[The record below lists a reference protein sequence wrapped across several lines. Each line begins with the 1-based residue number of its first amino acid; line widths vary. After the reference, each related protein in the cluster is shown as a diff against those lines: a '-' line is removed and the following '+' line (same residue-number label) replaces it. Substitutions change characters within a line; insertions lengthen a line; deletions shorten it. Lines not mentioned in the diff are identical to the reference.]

1 MITRTLCNAKESIDM
16 CFNIVVVA
24 VETLLFLFYFPL
36 KYNNDNNTNCKSTK
50 RAFPLFTFVITVIKT
65 IQSIALCSVLP
76 ISPLLLFLYV
86 VYSMLGAVLF
96 PLQTVGI
103 LTPFVSGLF
112 LASVSQHLF
121 LGALF
126 FMIMYISLQILS
138 HYSEL
143 HCCAHVFLLFN
154 RCNKKF
160 LFFPRLFLSRFL
172 VYFLRVLS
180 DVFLP
185 TNLKTRLASE
195 FGTMSSNNGSRT
207 IL

>member
-1 MITRTLCNAKESIDM
+1 M
-16 CFNIVVVA
+16 CFIIVVVA

-50 RAFPLFTFVITVIKT
+50 RAFPLFTIVITVIKI

-86 VYSMLGAVLF
+86 VYSMLWGR
-96 PLQTVGI
+96 
-103 LTPFVSGLF
+103 
-112 LASVSQHLF
+112 SVSSSNSRYPHTFRLRPI
-121 LGALF
+121 LGIGLSAF
-126 FMIMYISLQILS
+126 VPRCFVFMFMYISLQILS

-195 FGTMSSNNGSRT
+195 FGTMSSNNGRPT

>member
-16 CFNIVVVA
+16 CFIIVVVA

-50 RAFPLFTFVITVIKT
+50 RAFPLFTIVITVIKI

-96 PLQTVGI
+96 PLPHTFRLRPILGI
-103 LTPFVSGLF
+103 GLSAFVPRCF
-112 LASVSQHLF
+112 V
-121 LGALF
+121 
-126 FMIMYISLQILS
+126 FMFMYISLQILS

-160 LFFPRLFLSRFL
+160 LFFH
-172 VYFLRVLS
+172 
-180 DVFLP
+180 VF
-185 TNLKTRLASE
+185 
-195 FGTMSSNNGSRT
+195 F
-207 IL
+207 

>member
-16 CFNIVVVA
+16 CFIIVVVA

-50 RAFPLFTFVITVIKT
+50 RAFPLFTIVITVIKI
-65 IQSIALCSVLP
+65 IQSIALCSALP

-103 LTPFVSGLF
+103 PTPFVSGLF
-112 LASVSQHLF
+112 LTSVSQHLF

-126 FMIMYISLQILS
+126 LCLCTFRCKFSHTIQSCTAALMYFFCSTGAIKNS
-138 HYSEL
+138 
-143 HCCAHVFLLFN
+143 CFFHVFF
-154 RCNKKF
+154 
-160 LFFPRLFLSRFL
+160 
-172 VYFLRVLS
+172 
-180 DVFLP
+180 
-185 TNLKTRLASE
+185 
-195 FGTMSSNNGSRT
+195 
-207 IL
+207 